1 MLGLLQSDNRPSAN
15 KIADADPDAETWAES
30 ETHEGCALFGYLEVL
45 RRDILRDRRKDP
57 TRHVHA
63 WSSRHGPPRP
73 RRTHRGNVTLP
84 PQPRGTIQALEI
96 RLKRPARQ
104 EQVSRAPGVLH
115 VSPHSIRHS
124 FDFSHVNS
132 SHHIDHLSFGLE
144 LSARERERLPEE
156 ASVSASI
163 SAIISANISAE
174 DWHAALFRA
183 HVTRCATHALKTQVS
198 K

>member
-1 MLGLLQSDNRPSAN
+1 M
-15 KIADADPDAETWAES
+15 
-30 ETHEGCALFGYLEVL
+30 
-45 RRDILRDRRKDP
+45 
-57 TRHVHA
+57 HA
-63 WSSRHGPPRP
+63 SSSRHGPPRP

-104 EQVSRAPGVLH
+104 QQVSRAPGVLH

-198 K
+198 KYAP